1 MNRGAPRVTP
11 ESVLQKRRRRPK
23 HRILPIPSA
32 VPGLTRHRASS
43 RGLQPLAIAAA
54 PTCSTSGEAKGGGG
68 RRRGA
73 AGRGR
78 ARPTLLVPRR
88 AAAAR
93 AGQGPPPAG
102 VARFVG
108 VRGGR
113 NRHSRLAKG
122 KVALPALAWTH
133 RGARDLWPP
142 PPEEPGSADRH
153 RASDPK
159 ARPLRPRQT
168 LRPTLQMQKL
178 GSPNYKWQVR
188 SRPGA
193 WVLQPRPCT
202 TRGGGRGSG
211 SGARRWIRARAP
223 AR

>member
-11 ESVLQKRRRRPK
+11 ESVLQRRRRRPK

-43 RGLQPLAIAAA
+43 RGLQPLAIATA
-54 PTCSTSGEAKGGGG
+54 PTCSTLEKPRKGGGG
-68 RRRGA
+68 RQRAPAGSGAGWPAGGAPCPPCSSPAVRQVRARGGGLPLPEWLGSSVSAA
-73 AGRGR
+73 AGTATLAWPRGR
-78 ARPTLLVPRR
+78 SP
-88 AAAAR
+88 
-93 AGQGPPPAG
+93 
-102 VARFVG
+102 
-108 VRGGR
+108 
-113 NRHSRLAKG
+113 SRL
-122 KVALPALAWTH
+122 
-133 RGARDLWPP
+133 WPGRTAGT
-142 PPEEPGSADRH
+142 GSADRH
-153 RASDPK
+153 RASHPK

-168 LRPTLQMQKL
+168 LAPTLQMQKL

-193 WVLQPRPCT
+193 WVLQRRPCT
-202 TRGGGRGSG
+202 MRGGGRGRG

>member
-1 MNRGAPRVTP
+1 MILALPVSQLCRVRHSSVSRGPAARWMQPSTAGQGAMNRGAPRVTP

-153 RASDPK
+153 RASI
-159 ARPLRPRQT
+159 PR
-168 LRPTLQMQKL
+168 
-178 GSPNYKWQVR
+178 
-188 SRPGA
+188 
-193 WVLQPRPCT
+193 
-202 TRGGGRGSG
+202 RGPSGRGKL
-211 SGARRWIRARAP
+211 
-223 AR
+223 